1 MCVCVCACA
10 RARVPHRIV
19 SAAGQDFAL
28 YKYFICSSSCS
39 SSSSSSAFST
49 LTQVW
54 KTIRKRFIRGNTCVN
69 VTPRKPGPSY
79 PARAARSAHSAAC
92 TCMQISQG
100 RQSMPLWGGN
110 SSHHAAGTRHV
121 SVHFDFGRRSLL
133 EPAPSFIYAREQGPR
148 GEVPVRTVLVGETL
162 RINLCPAGRWE
173 TGLWSVLDAVSYPR
187 ARVSR
192 CASQRPVPCSSG
204 TLRQRCLFCRGK
216 MIGQR

>member
-1 MCVCVCACA
+1 M
-10 RARVPHRIV
+10 
-19 SAAGQDFAL
+19 
-28 YKYFICSSSCS
+28 
-39 SSSSSSAFST
+39 
-49 LTQVW
+49 W
-54 KTIRKRFIRGNTCVN
+54 KTIRKPLFQKQNA
-69 VTPRKPGPSY
+69 SF
-79 PARAARSAHSAAC
+79 AATLALTSRHASRVHHTQHVQHALQIAPPVHACISAKGDKVC
-92 TCMQISQG
+92 QQ
-100 RQSMPLWGGN
+100 WEGN

-121 SVHFDFGRRSLL
+121 SVHFDSGRRSLL

-148 GEVPVRTVLVGETL
+148 GEVPLHTVLVGETL

-192 CASQRPVPCSSG
+192 CASQRSVLCSSG